1 MRELNEPH
9 AIIESAEQAAA
20 AGDYTSAEELLR
32 KAALLQEARLGP
44 LDPDLANTLNNLG
57 VVCEMNGKPVDAEE
71 CFRRAFSIATQALEP
86 DHPFVATS
94 RQNLRD
100 FCEARGKP
108 LDLPTSS
115 PAVTIETKAS
125 PALSQQPQP
134 RVRTRSVRPLV
145 ISALGPGV
153 MLIVILVAAP
163 WVSSTEQDE
172 SSPAIAKD
180 SSRDIPVP
188 LRTPP
193 SVESTPAATQRKQ
206 TTESGPTGAVDN
218 HVTEPALPVR
228 PTVARA
234 QLCAELEDWL
244 CDPPD
249 RPIPPGQLF
258 FYTQVTSTSAT
269 TLQHRWY
276 HGDRLQQSVDF
287 RVDASRTVGYRMS
300 SRYTMKGDS
309 AGNWKV
315 ELRTKDGVLLH
326 EERFAVQ

>member
-1 MRELNEPH
+1 MRELYEPH
-9 AIIESAEQAAA
+9 SIIESAEQAAA
-20 AGDYTSAEELLR
+20 AGDYTSAEERLR

-57 VVCEMNGKPVDAEE
+57 VVCEINGKPVDAEE

-108 LDLPTSS
+108 LELPTSS
-115 PAVTIETKAS
+115 PAVTIETKASASVPVDPPHQSQS

-145 ISALGPGV
+145 IGALGPGV

-172 SSPAIAKD
+172 SSPAIAKH
-180 SSRDIPVP
+180 SSRAIPVP
-188 LRTPP
+188 PRTPP
-193 SVESTPAATQRKQ
+193 SVESTSAATQPKQ
-206 TTESGPTGAVDN
+206 TTESGPTGAVDS
-218 HVTEPALPVR
+218 HVTTSALPVG

-244 CDPPD
+244 CDPQID
-249 RPIPPGQLF
+249 RFLRASCSSTRRSRPRAPPLLSIVGITAIAFSSL
-258 FYTQVTSTSAT
+258 STFALMPVVPSGPACPVAT
-269 TLQHRWY
+269 R
-276 HGDRLQQSVDF
+276 
-287 RVDASRTVGYRMS
+287 
-300 SRYTMKGDS
+300 
-309 AGNWKV
+309 
-315 ELRTKDGVLLH
+315 
-326 EERFAVQ
+326 